1 MAVAKKASQS
11 VNMQPLMT
19 YGCPKEPH
27 LIRSL
32 LGDNA
37 QFFYDQWAFANR
49 IPIDSGAPPRPILFK
64 RITDLL
70 LPNYFEYHSWTER
83 VIEAGCNEQWIGLA
97 GCSGSAKTH
106 NVAGFAAAWWL
117 CDPLNSSVIF
127 CSTTSKAL
135 RKRSWAEIQRCFS
148 MIPGPRIGN
157 FVDSRMM
164 WQATKGN
171 DKAAIM
177 GIAVEEGDAMKVAD
191 NIKGV
196 HTKRQM
202 VVITEATA
210 VPHAI
215 FEACTNLY
223 SYPEQAGGEF
233 ILWMEANPRSW
244 YDEFGKFIEPNEG
257 IKSVTPEME
266 EWETKPQINGRK
278 GICIRFDIERSPN
291 LDVPEETPVSKH
303 LPTHARLRKMKDS
316 PGYAGSPSYWSNERG
331 FPPPEGLNKNIWSEI
346 GLEMADVFSL
356 HEFSGERF
364 EIIGAFDPARTGD
377 KPTLR
382 FAALGSLMNGELG
395 IEWMKPIVIPVDSS
409 SRNPINYQIIEQI
422 KRECENVWYRGQRM
436 YCPYKNL
443 GIDATGGGA
452 DFCDSAQRML
462 SFDIIRFEFNGASS
476 TDSCNLE
483 DNRPANEVYRN
494 KRAEM
499 YFRTRDGCESGQIK
513 GIDRETAKEMTTIE
527 YDDGSSKPGARKMIT
542 IVSKEIYRDKFKKSP
557 DATDTGCMITEV
569 ARRKG
574 FKLGARGLTVL
585 RSQSFERVVK
595 SAQSIYHS
603 VDYGPEELQPEE
615 SSSMDEVLDQIG
627 SIQ

>member
-1 MAVAKKASQS
+1 MAVAKKAPQQ
-11 VNMQPLMT
+11 VDFKPLMT
-19 YGCPKEPH
+19 YGCPVDPRE
-27 LIRSL
+27 IRSI

-37 QFFYDQWAFANR
+37 QFFYDQWAFSHR
-49 IPIDSGAPPRPILFK
+49 IPIDQGAPPRPVLFK
-64 RITDLL
+64 RITDAL
-70 LPNYFEYHSWTER
+70 LPGYFEWHPWTDR
-83 VIEAGCNEQWIGLA
+83 VVDAGCHEQWIGLA

-106 NVAGFAAAWWL
+106 NVAGFACAWWL
-117 CDPLNSSVIF
+117 CDPNNSSVIF

-135 RKRSWAEIQRCFS
+135 RKRSWAEVQRCFTT
-148 MIPGPRIGN
+148 IPGPRVGN

-164 WQATKGN
+164 WQANKGD
-171 DKAAIM
+171 DKHAIM
-177 GIAVEEGDAMKVAD
+177 GIAVEEGDALKVAD

-202 VVITEATA
+202 IVITEATA

-244 YDEFGKFIEPNEG
+244 YDEFGKFIEPDDG

-266 EWETKPQINGRK
+266 EWETRPQINGRK
-278 GICIRFDIERSPN
+278 GICIRFDIEKSPN
-291 LDVPEETPVSKH
+291 LDYPEATPISKH
-303 LPTHARLRKMKDS
+303 LPTHARLRKIQDS
-316 PGYAGSPSYWSNERG
+316 PGYKDSPSYWSNERG
-331 FPPPEGLNKNIWSEI
+331 FPPPEGLNKNLWSEI
-346 GLEMADVFSL
+346 SLETSGVFDQ
-356 HEFSGERF
+356 HEFNGERF

-382 FAALGSLMNGELG
+382 FAALGSLMNGDLG
-395 IEWMKPIVIPVDSS
+395 IEWMKPIVIPVDAN
-409 SRNPINYQIIEQI
+409 SRNPINYQIIEQL
-422 KRECENVWYRGQRM
+422 KRECEHVWYRGQRLF
-436 YCPYKNL
+436 CPYKNL

-452 DFCDSAQRML
+452 DFCDSAQRVL
-462 SFDIIRFEFNGASS
+462 SMDIIRIEFNGASS

-483 DNRPANEVYRN
+483 DARPANEVYRN

-499 YFRTRDGCESGQIK
+499 YFRTRDACESGQIK
-513 GIDRETAKEMTTIE
+513 GIDRETAKEMTSIE
-527 YDDGSSKPGARKMIT
+527 YDDGSSKPGARKLIT
-542 IVSKEIYRDKFKKSP
+542 IVAKEIYREKYKKSP
-557 DATDTGCMITEV
+557 DATDTGVMLTEV

-585 RSQSFERVVK
+585 RSQNFSHVVK
-595 SAQSIYHS
+595 SAQSIYQNM
-603 VDYGPEELQPEE
+603 DYGPEEQPQE
-615 SSSMDEVLDQIG
+615 STSMDDVLDQIG